1 MRKLILLVL
10 LVCLL
15 LAAWPHRH
23 RLLATVKQQSLPAL
37 NSLQRELAPPSAAQ
51 AKAQTALHKCVR
63 GSEVT
68 YTDAACPAGSTR
80 QAVAGDRVSVV
91 PAAEM
96 PPPAAAQSSS
106 ATALHQALE
115 LDKNA
120 QLGEK
125 IIDRA
130 VAGGAK

>member
-1 MRKLILLVL
+1 MRKLILLVV

-23 RLLATVKQQSLPAL
+23 RLLATVKQQSLPAF
-37 NSLQRELAPPSAAQ
+37 NSLQRELALPSAAQ
-51 AKAQTALHKCVR
+51 AEAKTVLHKCVHA
-63 GSEVT
+63 SEVT
-68 YTDAACPAGSTR
+68 YTDAACPAGATR

-91 PAAEM
+91 PAAEI
-96 PPPAAAQSSS
+96 PPAAAQSSA
-106 ATALHQALE
+106 ATPLHQALE
-115 LDKNA
+115 LDKNT
-120 QLGEK
+120 QLGEQ